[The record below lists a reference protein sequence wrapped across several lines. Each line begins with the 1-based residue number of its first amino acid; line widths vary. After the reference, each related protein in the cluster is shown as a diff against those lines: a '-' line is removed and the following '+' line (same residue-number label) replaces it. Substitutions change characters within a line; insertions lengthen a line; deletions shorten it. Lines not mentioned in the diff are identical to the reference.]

1 MLVAAIPVLVAAI
14 AALLAA
20 ALRRRP
26 LRGGQAFAACVVLG
40 AAQLAATLLTPESSQ
55 AETVVLGMVATLAE
69 AGASTLLMFV
79 FLKGLACLPARQA
92 GVSIAAGYLLV
103 HLYDGAFIGASEAV
117 RVAQRPLAL
126 VAMIALAGVWR
137 TGSER
142 PP

>member
-1 MLVAAIPVLVAAI
+1 
-14 AALLAA
+14 
-20 ALRRRP
+20 
-26 LRGGQAFAACVVLG
+26 
-40 AAQLAATLLTPESSQ
+40 
-55 AETVVLGMVATLAE
+55 
-69 AGASTLLMFV
+69 MFV
-79 FLKGLACLPARQA
+79 FLKGLVCLPARQA
-92 GVSIAAGYLLV
+92 DVSIAAGYLLV

>member
-1 MLVAAIPVLVAAI
+1 MMVAAISVLVAAI

-40 AAQLAATLLTPESSQ
+40 AAQLAATLLAPEFSQ

-69 AGASTLLMFV
+69 AGASTLPMFV